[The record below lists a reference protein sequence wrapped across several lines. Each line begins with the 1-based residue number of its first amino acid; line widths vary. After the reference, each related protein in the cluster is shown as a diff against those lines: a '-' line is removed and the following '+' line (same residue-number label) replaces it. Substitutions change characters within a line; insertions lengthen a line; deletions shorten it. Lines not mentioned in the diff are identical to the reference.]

1 MPHIVA
7 ATDFS
12 TRSQRA
18 LRRAGQLARQTG
30 AALTLLH
37 VVDDDQPAE
46 KVARDVQ
53 EAEKYLNEQ
62 MESLAE
68 LRGVNCRA
76 VVATNEPFE
85 GILRTA
91 EEVSADLIVMGEHRK
106 QILRDVFVGT
116 TVERVMRTG
125 PYPVLMVNADGG
137 QPYRSVVAAIDMSEP
152 SAHAVKTARSIGL
165 IGNAKLTFVHAFIA
179 LASGK
184 LYAANVPREDIQSY
198 VEDERSQARDELIVF
213 LKQNELGGPSW
224 SCRVEEGEPFDVISR
239 VTKDIGADLVVIG
252 THGRSGLVRL
262 LIGSVAEQA
271 MRGLDVDVLAV
282 PPQRK
287 ETND

>member
-18 LRRAGQLARQTG
+18 LRRAGLIARQTG
-30 AALTLLH
+30 AKLTLLH
-37 VVDDDQPAE
+37 VVDNDQPAE

-62 MESLAE
+62 METLTE
-68 LRGVNCRA
+68 LRGLECRT
-76 VVATNEPFE
+76 VVATDEPFE

-125 PYPVLMVNADGG
+125 PYPVLMVNKDGA

-152 SAHAVKTARSIGL
+152 SAHAVRTARSVGL
-165 IGNAKLTFVHAFIA
+165 IGDAKLTFVHAFIA
-179 LASGK
+179 LAAGK
-184 LYAANVPREDIQSY
+184 LYAANVSRGEIDSS
-198 VEDERSQARDELIVF
+198 VEQERSEARNELVAF
-213 LKQNELGGPSW
+213 LKQHELGGPSW
-224 SCRVEEGEPFDVISR
+224 SCRVEEGDPFEVIAR
-239 VTKDIGADLVVIG
+239 VTKDISADLVVIG
-252 THGRSGLVRL
+252 THGRSDLLRL

-282 PPQRK
+282 PPK
-287 ETND
+287 TNH